1 MPTYAC
7 KIPEYDKIADL
18 LNSVAQ
24 TCWAQ
29 GTTSYTDP
37 MTNITF
43 ATFDP
48 ELETADG
55 FWQFGMVL
63 PQTALTTDF
72 YDYIGILVRKNVPWS
87 VATCN

>member
-1 MPTYAC
+1 M
-7 KIPEYDKIADL
+7 KERYDTELMTRL
-18 LNSVAQ
+18 LIHAILVAQ

-43 ATFDP
+43 ATFNP
-48 ELETADG
+48 ELEAADG

-72 YDYIGILVRKNVPWS
+72 YDYIGILVGEH
-87 VATCN
+87 AL

>member
-1 MPTYAC
+1 
-7 KIPEYDKIADL
+7 
-18 LNSVAQ
+18 
-24 TCWAQ
+24 
-29 GTTSYTDP
+29 

-48 ELETADG
+48 ELEAADG

-72 YDYIGILVRKNVPWS
+72 YDYIGILVCKIAAS
-87 VATCN
+87 SIAMCC